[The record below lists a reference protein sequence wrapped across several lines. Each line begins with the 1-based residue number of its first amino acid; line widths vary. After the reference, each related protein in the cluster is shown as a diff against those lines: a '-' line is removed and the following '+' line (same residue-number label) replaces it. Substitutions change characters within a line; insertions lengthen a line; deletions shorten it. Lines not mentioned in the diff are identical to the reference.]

1 MQGKTVMSCQ
11 RSLANDAGG
20 CCWCYVL
27 QCYAYTMLLY
37 VLYTFWLMM
46 LGGAGGVMTP
56 GLLTH
61 RPPLPGPGVGDD
73 E

>member
-1 MQGKTVMSCQ
+1 MSCQ
-11 RSLANDAGG
+11 RSLANDAKGG
-20 CCWCYVL
+20 AAGVMFYNV
-27 QCYAYTMLLY
+27 MLLY
-37 VLYTFWLMM
+37 VLYTFRLMM

-61 RPPLPGPGVGDD
+61 PPPFLVQGVGDD

>member
-1 MQGKTVMSCQ
+1 MVI
-11 RSLANDAGG
+11 
-20 CCWCYVL
+20 
-27 QCYAYTMLLY
+27 Y